1 MANAN
6 ERSGPPTALV
16 LVAEG
21 GEEIETYAPADVL
34 VRAGFDVMFAG
45 VSGLSPTGSR
55 GLPMRADR
63 LIGVFRG
70 QLFDAIVIPGGDGGA
85 KTIAAS
91 DEAKL
96 RIQHHADAGRVV
108 AAICA
113 SPALVLGPMG
123 LLDGKRA
130 TGYPST
136 RDMFPDSAMYVEKDV
151 VEDGNLITSKGPA
164 TAVAFGLAIA
174 RRLTSEATA
183 REVAEGMLV

>member
-1 MANAN
+1 MAKVN
-6 ERSGPPTALV
+6 ERTGSPTALI

-34 VRAGFDVMFAG
+34 VRAGFDVMLAG

-70 QLFDAIVIPGGDGGA
+70 QLFDAIVIPGGEGGA

-96 RIQHHADAGRVV
+96 RIQHHAEAGRIV

-136 RDMFPDSAMYVEKDV
+136 RGMFPDSAMYVDKDV
-151 VEDGNLITSKGPA
+151 VEDGSLITSKGPA

-183 REVAEGMLV
+183 HEVSAGMLV

>member
-1 MANAN
+1 MAKVN
-6 ERSGPPTALV
+6 ERTGSPTALI

-34 VRAGFDVMFAG
+34 VRAGFDVMLAG

-70 QLFDAIVIPGGDGGA
+70 QLFDAIVIPGGEGGA

-96 RIQHHADAGRVV
+96 RIQHHADAGRIV

-136 RDMFPDSAMYVEKDV
+136 RGMFPDSAMYVDKDV
-151 VEDGNLITSKGPA
+151 VEDGSLITSKGPA

-183 REVAEGMLV
+183 HEVSAGMLV

>member
-1 MANAN
+1 MAKVN
-6 ERSGPPTALV
+6 ERTGSPTALI

-34 VRAGFDVMFAG
+34 VRAGFDVMLAG

-70 QLFDAIVIPGGDGGA
+70 QLFDAIVIPGGEGGA

-96 RIQHHADAGRVV
+96 RIQHHAEAGRIV

-136 RDMFPDSAMYVEKDV
+136 RGMFPDSAMYVDKDV
-151 VEDGNLITSKGPA
+151 VEDGSLITSKGPA
-164 TAVAFGLAIA
+164 TAVAFGLASA

-183 REVAEGMLV
+183 HEVSAGMLV

>member
-1 MANAN
+1 MAKVN
-6 ERSGPPTALV
+6 ERTGSPTALI

-34 VRAGFDVMFAG
+34 VRAGFDVMLAG

-70 QLFDAIVIPGGDGGA
+70 QLFDAIVIPGGEGGA

-96 RIQHHADAGRVV
+96 RIQHHADAGRIV

-130 TGYPST
+130 TGYPRT
-136 RDMFPDSAMYVEKDV
+136 RGMFPDSAMYVDKDV
-151 VEDGNLITSKGPA
+151 VEDGSLITSKGPA

-183 REVAEGMLV
+183 HEVSAGMLV